1 MTLPPALDVA
11 CGARYISIFSGIESV
26 SCAWEPLGFQAL
38 AFSEIDKYAS
48 AVLATHYP
56 HIPNLG
62 DITKID
68 WSSYHGKADIV
79 VGGSPCQSFSIAG
92 KREGLHGASGLM
104 YEYIRAVQEVRPRWL
119 LWENVPGAF
128 SSSHGEDFR
137 CLLGA
142 LDELGYG
149 LAWRVLDSRFFG
161 VPQRRRRVYLVGHLG
176 DRRAAEVLFEC
187 ESLCGDTETMCKS
200 WQDATGTNDTSAQI
214 ADTYILQ
221 VRQGCK
227 GGGKGALVSE
237 DISPTLGTSSA
248 YTLFCRA
255 SHAANAESCEDIAPT
270 LTAHAAKDAPLILF
284 NPPRH
289 LTPLEC
295 ERLQGF
301 PDGWTAVKDS
311 GGKPLSN
318 TQRYKML
325 GNAMTVPVMRWIG
338 ERIKAQEPE
347 PLEQAALPAGDYIDN
362 QILALAT

>member
-1 MTLPPALDVA
+1 M
-11 CGARYISIFSGIESV
+11 RYISLFSGIEAASY
-26 SCAWEPLGFQAL
+26 AWQNLDMEPV
-38 AFSEIDKYAS
+38 AFCENDPYPAS
-48 AVLATHYP
+48 VLAYHYP

-119 LWENVPGAF
+119 LWENVPGAL

-137 CLLGA
+137 CLLSA
-142 LDELGYG
+142 LDALGYG

-200 WQDATGTNDTSAQI
+200 WQDATETNDTSAQI
-214 ADTYILQ
+214 ADTYTLK
-221 VRQGCK
+221 VRQGT
-227 GGGKGALVSE
+227 GNGGKGALVHKDMLS
-237 DISPTLGTSSA
+237 TLNAS
-248 YTLFCRA
+248 YKPVLFCRA
-255 SHAANAESCEDIAPT
+255 GNHAKAGCHKDIAPT
-270 LTAHAAKDAPLILF
+270 LSAHAAKEPPLISLM
-284 NPPRH
+284 PPRH

-311 GGKPLSN
+311 GGKLLSD
-318 TQRYKML
+318 TRRYKML
-325 GNAMTVPVMRWIG
+325 GNSMAVPVMRWIG
-338 ERIKAQEPE
+338 SRILQN
-347 PLEQAALPAGDYIDN
+347 DI
-362 QILALAT
+362 

>member
-1 MTLPPALDVA
+1 MD
-11 CGARYISIFSGIESV
+11 YISIFSGIESV

-48 AVLATHYP
+48 AVLAAHYP

-119 LWENVPGAF
+119 LWENVPGAL

-142 LDELGYG
+142 LDALGYG

-161 VPQRRRRVYLVGHLG
+161 VPQHRRRVYLVGYLG
-176 DRRAAEVLFEC
+176 DAKRPAEVLFEH
-187 ESLCGDTETMCKS
+187 ESLCGDTQAGSKVRAP
-200 WQDATGTNDTSAQI
+200 ATGRNEASLTSSS
-214 ADTYILQ
+214 YMLN
-221 VRQGCK
+221 VRCGHGK
-227 GGGKGALVSE
+227 GGRGALVYN
-237 DISPTLGTSSA
+237 DISPTLACSHQP
-248 YTLFCRA
+248 TLFCRA

-270 LTAHAAKDAPLILF
+270 ITAHAAKDAPFISLTS
-284 NPPRH
+284 PRH

-301 PDGWTAVKDS
+301 PGGWTAVKDL
-311 GGKPLSN
+311 GGKPLSD

-347 PLEQAALPAGDYIDN
+347 TLEQAALPAEDYIDN
-362 QILALAT
+362 STFALAT